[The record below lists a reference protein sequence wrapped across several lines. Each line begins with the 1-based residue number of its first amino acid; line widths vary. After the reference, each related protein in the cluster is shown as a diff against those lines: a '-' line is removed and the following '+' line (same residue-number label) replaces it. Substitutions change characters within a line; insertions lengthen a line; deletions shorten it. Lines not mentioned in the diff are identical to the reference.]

1 MAIAELATQGLL
13 AIVAAGIFGIVAQ
26 VLLSFLSQRSQ
37 NQILSQGMQAVVG
50 TNTIETVDSQ
60 MDDQNDGN

>member
-50 TNTIETVDSQ
+50 TNTIETVDSE

>member
-50 TNTIETVDSQ
+50 TNTIETVDQQ
-60 MDDQNDGN
+60 MDDQNGDN

>member
-50 TNTIETVDSQ
+50 SNTIETVDSQ

>member
-50 TNTIETVDSQ
+50 SNTIETVDSQ
-60 MDDQNDGN
+60 MDDGDNGN

>member
-50 TNTIETVDSQ
+50 TNTIETVDSE
-60 MDDQNDGN
+60 MDDQNGGN